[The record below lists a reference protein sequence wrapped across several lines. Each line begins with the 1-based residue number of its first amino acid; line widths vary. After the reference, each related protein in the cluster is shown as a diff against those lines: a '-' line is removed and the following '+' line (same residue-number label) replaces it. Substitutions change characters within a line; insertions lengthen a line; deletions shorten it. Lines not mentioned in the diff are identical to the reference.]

1 MRHFLYKVYA
11 ESILVYG
18 VKKNIYIGIH
28 AKDHAKE
35 GPWVYS
41 SSGTNLDFENWAPGK
56 PGNSYNDCAHILAN
70 SGTWHGEDGLWY
82 DSNCNW
88 KYHFICEF
96 V

>member
-1 MRHFLYKVYA
+1 MRRFYTTKVFA

-18 VKKNIYIGIH
+18 VKKHIYLGIH
-28 AKDHAKE
+28 ANG
-35 GPWVYS
+35 GPWVS
-41 SSGTNLDFENWAPGK
+41 TSSGTNLDFENWAPGK
-56 PGNSYNDCAHILAN
+56 PGNSYYDCAHILAN